1 MHRSLWTI
9 LFDCGINGCS
19 LKHGREIKMTNFFLR
34 KKNLH
39 SNSLDFAHCQLALR
53 LVENFLSF
61 GKRSFSST
69 LEFLALKPTPSSCR
83 TQNGSLFNVI

>member
-1 MHRSLWTI
+1 MLDDRNKNDKYISL
-9 LFDCGINGCS
+9 
-19 LKHGREIKMTNFFLR
+19 E
-34 KKNLH
+34 KNLH

-83 TQNGSLFNVI
+83 TQNGARFNVIRVTC